1 MAITV
6 KELLKIAAAQIGY
19 KEKETNAQLDN
30 PTANAGDDNWT
41 KYARDLH
48 AAGYYNGNKNG
59 YAWCDVFVDWCFYQL
74 CGKDAAK
81 AQAVQCQTGPYGA
94 GCYWSLKYYKDQGR
108 YFTANPQPGDQIFF
122 GNVDHTGIVESVTA
136 DTITTIEGNASNQV
150 KRITYKRSNSYIT
163 GFGRPK
169 YEQEAAEEETPA
181 ARPAKSIETVAKEVI
196 DGKWGNGADRKAR
209 LTAAGYDPEEVQ
221 DKVNELL
228 GAKSEEAEP
237 AEPAQEVC
245 DVKLPVLK
253 KGSEGA
259 SVKALQ
265 TLLIGYGYSC
275 GSAGVDGDFG
285 SATDAAV
292 RAYQKAKGLTVDGS
306 CGHKTW
312 VILLGA

>member
-1 MAITV
+1 MEITV

-59 YAWCDVFVDWCFYQL
+59 FAWCDVFVDWCFYQL

-94 GCYWSLKYYKDQGR
+94 GCRWSLKYYKDQGR
-108 YFTANPQPGDQIFF
+108 YFTADPQPGDQIFF

-169 YEQEAAEEETPA
+169 YETAAADPA
-181 ARPAKSIETVAKEVI
+181 PAPAKPVETVA
-196 DGKWGNGADRKAR
+196 
-209 LTAAGYDPEEVQ
+209 TA
-221 DKVNELL
+221 
-228 GAKSEEAEP
+228 
-237 AEPAQEVC
+237 VC
-245 DVKLPVLK
+245 DVKPPVLK
-253 KGSEGA
+253 KGSKGG

-265 TLLIGYGYSC
+265 ILLIGYGYSC
-275 GSAGVDGDFG
+275 GRAGVDGDFG

-292 RAYQKAKGLTVDGS
+292 RAYQKAKELTVDGS
-306 CGHKTW
+306 CGPKTW
-312 VILLGA
+312 ASLLGL